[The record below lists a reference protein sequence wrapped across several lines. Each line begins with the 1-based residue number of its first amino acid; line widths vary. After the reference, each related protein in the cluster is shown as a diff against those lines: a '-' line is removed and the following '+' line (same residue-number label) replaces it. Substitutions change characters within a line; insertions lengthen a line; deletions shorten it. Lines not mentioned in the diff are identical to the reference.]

1 MFTLSAAFILALSTA
16 TAVNAVST
24 AELVAQ
30 LRTAPTAVDRINA
43 LNDSDVSNPLPDL
56 RPGLTYKSPLTVYVR
71 LP

>member
-1 MFTLSAAFILALSTA
+1 MFTLSATFVLALSTA

-43 LNDSDVSNPLPDL
+43 LNDSDVSSLLPNL
-56 RPGLTYKSPLTVYVR
+56 YLGLTYKCTSTVYVR